1 MGEEAREV
9 TSLETA
15 LRAWRSILGEAG
27 VLSRQAAADAYGAS
41 TTGAE
46 RTFLAALRPTDRD
59 QVQRLVEISARER
72 VPLYP
77 ISTGHNWGYGC
88 ALPAREGCVL
98 LDLSALQRIL
108 DFDPELGT
116 VTVEP
121 GVTQGMLA
129 AFLERERQ
137 PFLVPVTGAGPTC
150 SLVGNALERGYGITP
165 IADHFGAV
173 LSLEAVLPD
182 GRVYR
187 RAFADHGG
195 TAVDRAFKWGVGPY
209 LDGLFTQGGFGV
221 VTNMTIGLA
230 RRPEAVKAFVF
241 GVEGDHLDRLVTDVR
256 AILGRFPGAVGGINL
271 MNAHRVLAMA
281 APYPREAIG
290 ADGLIAEA
298 TVRELARY
306 HQVTAWTAFGTLYG
320 TKRVVRAVAAEVK
333 SLVRGYATR
342 LVVVSPEGAA
352 RLVRFAELLPGASG
366 RALARRAR
374 LLASGLELVDGRPNE
389 TALPLAY
396 WKGGQLPPPGA
407 ARDPARDG
415 CGLIWYAPLVP
426 MKSELVQRY
435 VAFVTRVMREHRLEP
450 LITLTTLSERC
461 FDSSVPLLFD
471 RRSSSETEAAQRCYR
486 ALLDEGRKLG
496 FLPYRVA
503 LQGMEWLTSVPST
516 YWDVVAALK
525 ERLDPAGILAPGRYT
540 RS

>member
-1 MGEEAREV
+1 
-9 TSLETA
+9 
-15 LRAWRSILGEAG
+15 
-27 VLSRQAAADAYGAS
+27 
-41 TTGAE
+41 
-46 RTFLAALRPTDRD
+46 
-59 QVQRLVEISARER
+59 VEIAARER

-88 ALPAREGCVL
+88 ALPPRDGCVL
-98 LDLSALQRIL
+98 LDLSALQQIL

-129 AFLERERQ
+129 AFLERDRQ

-150 SLVGNALERGYGITP
+150 SLAGNALERGYGITP
-165 IADHFGAV
+165 LADHFGAV

-187 RAFADHGG
+187 RALADHGG
-195 TAVDRAFKWGVGPY
+195 NAVDRAFKWGAGPY

-221 VTNMTIGLA
+221 VTSMTIGLA
-230 RRPEAVKAFVF
+230 RRPEAVQAFVF
-241 GVEGDHLDRLVTDVR
+241 GADGDRLDRLVLGVR
-256 AILGRFPGAVGGINL
+256 EIVGRFPGAVGGINL

-290 ADGLIAEA
+290 ADGLIPEA
-298 TVRELARY
+298 TVREMARH
-306 HQVTAWTAFGTLYG
+306 HQVADWTAFGTLYG
-320 TKRVVRAVAAEVK
+320 TRRVVRAAASEIR
-333 SLVRGYATR
+333 SLVRGYARR
-342 LVVVSPEGAA
+342 LVVVSPGGAA
-352 RLVRFAELLPGASG
+352 RLARVARMLPGASG

-374 LLASGLELVDGRPNE
+374 VLASALELVDGRPNE

-396 WKGGQLPPPGA
+396 WKAAQPPPAGA

-415 CGLIWYAPLVP
+415 CGLLWYAPLVP
-426 MKSELVQRY
+426 MKTDLVEAY
-435 VAFVTRVMREHRLEP
+435 VRFVTRVMREHRLEP
-450 LITLTTLSERC
+450 LITLTSLSERC

-471 RRSSSETEAAQRCYR
+471 RRSPSETEAAQRCYR

-525 ERLDPAGILAPGRYT
+525 EQLDPAGILAPGRYT
-540 RS
+540 RG